1 MKNVLFVAPTT
12 YEVPLTEN
20 IEKKCLIEIVGVDKS
35 YATKRETIH
44 VLNDTHLKIFSG
56 EVLGI
61 VGASGVGKSTLLHV
75 LGGLDKP
82 AKGDVLFKSQN
93 IYCQGNSFLEK
104 FRNIH
109 IGFVFQFFNL
119 LPDFTA
125 LENVMFP
132 ALIQNEK
139 NSVAKERAEY
149 LLGEVVLKDR
159 MHHKPAELSG
169 GESQRV
175 ALARGLMN
183 QPDLLLADE
192 PTGNLDTYASD
203 QLIELIRRLNKEFN
217 QTFVLVTHSQRVAA
231 QLDRV
236 LELIDGNVNSINQSL
251 VI

>member
-1 MKNVLFVAPTT
+1 MNDAD
-12 YEVPLTEN
+12 EMN
-20 IEKKCLIEIVGVDKS
+20 QKCLIEAIGVDKS
-35 YATKRETIH
+35 YTTKHEIIH
-44 VLNDTHLKIFSG
+44 VLSETCLKVFSG

-82 AKGDVLFKSQN
+82 AKGQVLFKEEN
-93 IYCQGNSFLEK
+93 IYKQGNSFLEK

-125 LENVMFP
+125 LENAMFP
-132 ALIQNEK
+132 ALIQNK
-139 NSVAKERAEY
+139 KVSIAKERAEY
-149 LLGEVVLKDR
+149 LLCEVGMKDR
-159 MHHKPAELSG
+159 MNHTPGELSG

-203 QLIELIRRLNKEFN
+203 QLIDLIRRLNKEFN
-217 QTFVLVTHSQRVAA
+217 QTFVLVTHSQRVAG

>member
-1 MKNVLFVAPTT
+1 MVYVMNDADKMNQA
-12 YEVPLTEN
+12 
-20 IEKKCLIEIVGVDKS
+20 CLIEARGVDKS
-35 YATKRETIH
+35 YTTKHEIIH
-44 VLNDTHLKIFSG
+44 VLSETYLKVFPG

-82 AKGDVLFKSQN
+82 AKGQIIFMGKN
-93 IYCQGNSFLEK
+93 IYKQGNSFLEK

-132 ALIQNEK
+132 ALIQNK
-139 NSVAKERAEY
+139 KVSIAKERAEY
-149 LLGEVVLKDR
+149 LLCEVGMKDR
-159 MHHKPAELSG
+159 MNHAPGELSG
-169 GESQRV
+169 GEGQRV

-217 QTFVLVTHSQRVAA
+217 QTFVLVTHSQRVAG

-236 LELIDGNVNSINQSL
+236 LELIDGNVNSVNQSL

>member
-1 MKNVLFVAPTT
+1 MVFVMNNA
-12 YEVPLTEN
+12 EN

-192 PTGNLDTYASD
+192 PTGNLDTNASD
-203 QLIELIRRLNKEFN
+203 QLIELIRKLNKEFN
-217 QTFVLVTHSQRVAA
+217 QTFVLVTHSQRVAG

-236 LELIDGNVNSINQSL
+236 LELVNGKVNPIKQTFM
-251 VI
+251 I

>member
-1 MKNVLFVAPTT
+1 MVFVMNN
-12 YEVPLTEN
+12 TEN

-139 NSVAKERAEY
+139 IPVAKERAEY

-192 PTGNLDTYASD
+192 PTGNLDRNASD
-203 QLIELIRRLNKEFN
+203 QLIELIRKLNKEFN
-217 QTFVLVTHSQRVAA
+217 QTFVLVTHSQRVAG

-236 LELIDGNVNSINQSL
+236 LELVNGKVNPIKQTFM
-251 VI
+251 I

>member
-1 MKNVLFVAPTT
+1 MVYVMNDADKMNQA
-12 YEVPLTEN
+12 
-20 IEKKCLIEIVGVDKS
+20 CLIEARDVDKS
-35 YATKRETIH
+35 YTTKHEIIH
-44 VLNDTHLKIFSG
+44 VLSETYLKVFPG

-82 AKGDVLFKSQN
+82 AKGQIIFMGKN
-93 IYCQGNSFLEK
+93 IYKQGDSFLEK

-132 ALIQNEK
+132 ALIQNK
-139 NSVAKERAEY
+139 KVSIAKERAEY
-149 LLGEVVLKDR
+149 LLCEVGMKDR
-159 MHHKPAELSG
+159 MNHAPGELSG
-169 GESQRV
+169 GEGQRV

-192 PTGNLDTYASD
+192 PTGNLDTFASD

-217 QTFVLVTHSQRVAA
+217 QTFVLVTHSQRVAG

-236 LELIDGNVNSINQSL
+236 LELIDGNVNSVNQSL

>member
-1 MKNVLFVAPTT
+1 MVFVMNN
-12 YEVPLTEN
+12 TEN

-35 YATKRETIH
+35 YATKRETIR

-192 PTGNLDTYASD
+192 PTGNLDTNASD
-203 QLIELIRRLNKEFN
+203 QLIELIRKLNKEFN
-217 QTFVLVTHSQRVAA
+217 QTFVLVTHSQRVAG

-236 LELIDGNVNSINQSL
+236 LELVNGKVNPIKQTFM
-251 VI
+251 I

>member
-1 MKNVLFVAPTT
+1 MVCVMNDAG
-12 YEVPLTEN
+12 EMN
-20 IEKKCLIEIVGVDKS
+20 QKCLIEAIGVDKS
-35 YATKRETIH
+35 YTTKHEVIH
-44 VLNDTHLKIFSG
+44 VLSETCLKVFSG

-82 AKGDVLFKSQN
+82 AKGQVLFKEEN
-93 IYCQGNSFLEK
+93 IYKQGNSFLEK

-125 LENVMFP
+125 IENTMFP
-132 ALIQNEK
+132 ALIQNK
-139 NSVAKERAEY
+139 KVSIAKERAEY
-149 LLGEVVLKDR
+149 LLSEVGMKDR
-159 MHHKPAELSG
+159 MNHKPGELSG

-192 PTGNLDTYASD
+192 PTGNLDAYTSD

-217 QTFVLVTHSQRVAA
+217 QTFVLVTHSQRVAG

-236 LELIDGNVNSINQSL
+236 LELIGGNVNPVNQSL

>member
-1 MKNVLFVAPTT
+1 MVCVMNDAD
-12 YEVPLTEN
+12 EMN
-20 IEKKCLIEIVGVDKS
+20 QKCLIEAIGVDKS
-35 YATKRETIH
+35 YTTKHEIIH
-44 VLNDTHLKIFSG
+44 VLSETCLKVFSG

-82 AKGDVLFKSQN
+82 AKGQVLFKEEN
-93 IYCQGNSFLEK
+93 IYRQGNSFLEK

-125 LENVMFP
+125 IENAMFP
-132 ALIQNEK
+132 ALIQNK
-139 NSVAKERAEY
+139 KVSIAKERAEY
-149 LLGEVVLKDR
+149 LLCEVGMKDR
-159 MHHKPAELSG
+159 MNHKPGELSG

-192 PTGNLDTYASD
+192 PTGNLDAYTSD

-217 QTFVLVTHSQRVAA
+217 QTFVLVTHSQRVAG

-236 LELIDGNVNSINQSL
+236 LELIDGNVNSVNQSL

>member
-1 MKNVLFVAPTT
+1 MVCVMNDAD
-12 YEVPLTEN
+12 EMN
-20 IEKKCLIEIVGVDKS
+20 QKCLIEAIGVDKS
-35 YATKRETIH
+35 YTTKHEIIH
-44 VLNDTHLKIFSG
+44 VLSETCLKVFSG

-82 AKGDVLFKSQN
+82 AKGQVLFKEEN
-93 IYCQGNSFLEK
+93 IYKQGNSFLEK

-125 LENVMFP
+125 IENTMFP
-132 ALIQNEK
+132 ALIQNK
-139 NSVAKERAEY
+139 KVSIAKERAEY
-149 LLGEVVLKDR
+149 LLSEVGMKDR
-159 MHHKPAELSG
+159 MNHKPGELSG

-192 PTGNLDTYASD
+192 PTGNLDAYTSD

-217 QTFVLVTHSQRVAA
+217 QTFVLVTHSQRVAGE
-231 QLDRV
+231 LDRV
-236 LELIDGNVNSINQSL
+236 LELIDGNVNSVNQSL
-251 VI
+251 II

>member
-1 MKNVLFVAPTT
+1 MVCVMNDAD
-12 YEVPLTEN
+12 EMN
-20 IEKKCLIEIVGVDKS
+20 QKCLIEAIGVDKS
-35 YATKRETIH
+35 YTTKHEIIH
-44 VLNDTHLKIFSG
+44 VLSETCLKVFSG

-82 AKGDVLFKSQN
+82 AKGQVLFKEEN
-93 IYCQGNSFLEK
+93 IYKQGNSFLEK

-125 LENVMFP
+125 IENTMFP
-132 ALIQNEK
+132 ALIQNK
-139 NSVAKERAEY
+139 KVSIAKERAEY
-149 LLGEVVLKDR
+149 LLSEVGMKDR
-159 MHHKPAELSG
+159 MNHKPGELSG

-192 PTGNLDTYASD
+192 PTGNLDAYTSD

-217 QTFVLVTHSQRVAA
+217 QTFVLVTHSQRVAG

-236 LELIDGNVNSINQSL
+236 LELIDGNINSVNQSL

>member
-1 MKNVLFVAPTT
+1 MACAMSDLDNTDR
-12 YEVPLTEN
+12 
-20 IEKKCLIEIVGVDKS
+20 KCLVETVAVDKS

-44 VLNDTHLKIFSG
+44 VLKDAHIQIFAG

-75 LGGLDKP
+75 LGGLDQP
-82 AKGDVLFKSQN
+82 ANGKVIFKGKD
-93 IYCQGNSFLEK
+93 IYREGNSFLEK
-104 FRNIH
+104 FRNVH
-109 IGFVFQFFNL
+109 VGFVFQFFNL

-125 LENVMFP
+125 LENAMFP
-132 ALIQNEK
+132 ALIQNK
-139 NSVAKERAEY
+139 PKSIAKERAEY
-149 LLGEVVLKDR
+149 LLCEVGMKDR
-159 MHHKPAELSG
+159 MSHKPGELSG

-203 QLIELIRRLNKEFN
+203 QLIELIRKLNEEFN
-217 QTFVLVTHSQRVAA
+217 QTFVLVTHSQRVAG

-236 LELIDGNVNSINQSL
+236 LELVGGKLNPTEQNL

>member
-1 MKNVLFVAPTT
+1 MNN
-12 YEVPLTEN
+12 TEN

-56 EVLGI
+56 EVLGF

-139 NSVAKERAEY
+139 KSVAKERAEY

-192 PTGNLDTYASD
+192 PTGNLDTNASD
-203 QLIELIRRLNKEFN
+203 QLIELIRKLNKEFN
-217 QTFVLVTHSQRVAA
+217 QTFVLVTHSQRVAG

-236 LELIDGNVNSINQSL
+236 LELVNGKVNPIKQTFM
-251 VI
+251 I